1 MARSWSL
8 DYLQDYPF
16 WLVDIAPIGAL
27 ALPIF
32 NPFMG
37 FSAISGPEITMDVE
51 TIKEANWI
59 FDKKVV
65 TGASVGPITLQ
76 RGVTWWD
83 SDFWHWVIATL
94 KGDVEEF
101 TAGIIPGLRTGGV
114 TPRRTMMLIHFF
126 NRTLGNP
133 LAPNADAVA
142 RTTRSLLTGTAVTAG
157 SGIASGASV
166 GGLVTTLGAGLGAL
180 GLNFEFAPRVPAK
193 VYLLYGCIP
202 SRYKLDSDLD
212 ATSGNVSIQ
221 ELEMQVEMVEHK
233 TFEF

>member
-1 MARSWSL
+1 M

-16 WLVDIAPIGAL
+16 WLVDIFPISTL

-32 NPFMG
+32 SPFMG
-37 FSAISGPEITMDVE
+37 FSSISGPEITLDIE
-51 TIKEANWI
+51 TIKEGNWI

-65 TGASVGPITLQ
+65 TGGSVGPITLQ

-83 SDFWHWVIATL
+83 SDFWHWVMATL
-94 KGDVEEF
+94 KGDAEEF

-126 NRTLGNP
+126 NRMLGDP
-133 LAPNADAVA
+133 LGSGAAAQANLA
-142 RTTRSLLTGTAVTAG
+142 RTALVGVGVAAG
-157 SGIASGASV
+157 SGAASGATA
-166 GGLVTTLGAGLGAL
+166 GGAVFTLGAGLGAL

-193 VYLLYGCIP
+193 VYLLYGCVP